1 MRGGNEPEGKS
12 KEQPGEKEGEGED
25 DQHPAPADVHTGGE
39 EVAKVALA
47 PLAHVDEGDVAA
59 SVLAHKALSGPAA
72 GAPVA
77 PEAGS
82 GGGRE

>member
-1 MRGGNEPEGKS
+1 MRRGNEPEGKS

-25 DQHPAPADVHTGGE
+25 DKHPAPADVHTGGE
-39 EVAKVALA
+39 QVAEVTLA

-59 SVLAHKALSGPAA
+59 SVLAHKALSGPAVRA
-72 GAPVA
+72 PGAPA
-77 PEAGS
+77 AGS